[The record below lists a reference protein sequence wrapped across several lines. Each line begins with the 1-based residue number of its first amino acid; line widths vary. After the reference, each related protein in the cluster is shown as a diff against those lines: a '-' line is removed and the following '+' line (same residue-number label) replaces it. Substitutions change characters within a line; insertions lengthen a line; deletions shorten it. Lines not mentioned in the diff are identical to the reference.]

1 MADSNGPEINMARIK
16 VAGIGGLG
24 MLAMVVVLA
33 YNMPAVRIFVLMS
46 LAGGIL
52 IAGGVIAYRRW
63 IHVEPPHGP
72 TLMVDAAAAPD
83 TSINDAAPATH
94 DDRGIQLAHVPA
106 R

>member
-1 MADSNGPEINMARIK
+1 MADTNGPEINMARIK

-33 YNMPAVRIFVLMS
+33 YNMPAVRTFVLVS

-72 TLMVDAAAAPD
+72 TLMVDAAAPQH
-83 TSINDAAPATH
+83 TSNKDAAQESR
-94 DDRGIQLAHVPA
+94 DDRRVQLAHLPA